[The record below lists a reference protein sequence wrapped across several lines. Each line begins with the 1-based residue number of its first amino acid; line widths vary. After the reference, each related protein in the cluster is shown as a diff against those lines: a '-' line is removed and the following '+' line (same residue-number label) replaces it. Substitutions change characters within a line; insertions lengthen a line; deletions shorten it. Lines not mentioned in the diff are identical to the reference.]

1 MMATSYKSSLQIIA
15 DYVRGITHF
24 SSNPAKNKKQRNNSQ
39 MSYVRSSFQL
49 GSPYEISL
57 STIGL
62 WGDTVHFSQ
71 QRQTFNLG
79 CPPLPVLVANE
90 GF

>member
-1 MMATSYKSSLQIIA
+1 
-15 DYVRGITHF
+15 
-24 SSNPAKNKKQRNNSQ
+24 
-39 MSYVRSSFQL
+39 MSYSWSNFQL
-49 GSPYEISL
+49 GFPFEFSL

-71 QRQTFNLG
+71 QKQTFKLG
-79 CPPLPVLVANE
+79 CPPFPVLVANE